1 MKDMTENKDIMQQY
15 GDDRPYE
22 QQAWYV
28 GEEYILAIQTCD
40 SGYDFTLYKADYM
53 EYDGGQ
59 LDMPELSIEEMRD
72 VILESFKLSDYD
84 LISADYNLVMERAEL
99 AEEQKGKEEKGETMK
114 VLLVQPGL
122 YAREAVIGHELEDM
136 QKTVGG
142 WIEAVY
148 PYDDEVAIVC
158 NEEGLLMG
166 LPLNRKITDDMIIAG
181 TFFVCGT
188 GEDSFISLSD
198 EQMKKYEKLLKMP
211 EVFIRENG
219 NIDAMQVSEE
229 AWNYLMTI
237 RTIKAMN
244 KKQNGPER

>member
-1 MKDMTENKDIMQQY
+1 MNENKDTMQQY
-15 GDDRPYE
+15 GDNRPFE
-22 QQAWYV
+22 QQAWTV
-28 GEEYILAIQTCD
+28 GEDYILAIQTCD
-40 SGYDFTLYKADYM
+40 SGYDFTLYNSNYI

-59 LDMPELSIEEMRD
+59 LDNPELSMEEIRAD
-72 VILESFKLSDYD
+72 ILESFQLSNHD
-84 LISADYNLVMERAEL
+84 LTPIDYNLVMVRAEL
-99 AEEQKGKEEKGETMK
+99 AEEQRVKEAKGETMK

-122 YAREAVIGHELEDM
+122 YAREAVIGNELEDM

-148 PYDDEVAIVC
+148 PYDDEVAIIC

-188 GEDSFISLSD
+188 NEDSFISLSD
-198 EQMKKYEKLLKMP
+198 EQMKKYEELLKMP

>member
-1 MKDMTENKDIMQQY
+1 MKENKDTMRQY
-15 GDDRPYE
+15 GDNRPFE
-22 QQAWYV
+22 QQAWTV
-28 GEEYILAIQTCD
+28 GEDYILVIQTCD
-40 SGYDFTLYKADYM
+40 SGYDFTLYNSNYI

-59 LDMPELSIEEMRD
+59 LDNPELSMEEIRAD
-72 VILESFKLSDYD
+72 ILELFRLSNHD
-84 LISADYNLVMERAEL
+84 LTPIDYNLVMVRAEL
-99 AEEQKGKEEKGETMK
+99 AEDQRVKEAKGETMK

-122 YAREAVIGHELEDM
+122 YAREAVIGKELEDM

-148 PYDDEVAIVC
+148 PYDDEVAIIC

-181 TFFVCGT
+181 TFFICGT
-188 GEDSFISLSD
+188 NEDNFISLSD
-198 EQMKKYEKLLKMP
+198 EQMKKYKEQLQMP

-229 AWNYLMTI
+229 AWSYLMTI

-244 KKQNGPER
+244 KKQSGPER

>member
-1 MKDMTENKDIMQQY
+1 M
-15 GDDRPYE
+15 
-22 QQAWYV
+22 
-28 GEEYILAIQTCD
+28 
-40 SGYDFTLYKADYM
+40 
-53 EYDGGQ
+53 
-59 LDMPELSIEEMRD
+59 
-72 VILESFKLSDYD
+72 
-84 LISADYNLVMERAEL
+84 
-99 AEEQKGKEEKGETMK
+99 
-114 VLLVQPGL
+114 
-122 YAREAVIGHELEDM
+122 IGNELEDM

-148 PYDDEVAIVC
+148 PYDDEVAIIC

-188 GEDSFISLSD
+188 NEDSFISLSD
-198 EQMKKYEKLLKMP
+198 EQMKKYEELLKMP

-244 KKQNGPER
+244 KKQKLKI

>member
-1 MKDMTENKDIMQQY
+1 MKENKDTMRQY
-15 GDDRPYE
+15 GDNRPFE
-22 QQAWYV
+22 QQAWTV
-28 GEEYILAIQTCD
+28 GEDYILVIQTCD
-40 SGYDFTLYKADYM
+40 SGYDFTLYNSNYI

-59 LDMPELSIEEMRD
+59 LDNPELSMEEIRAD
-72 VILESFKLSDYD
+72 ILESFQLLNYD
-84 LISADYNLVMERAEL
+84 LTPIDYNLVMARAEL
-99 AEEQKGKEEKGETMK
+99 AEEQRVKEAKGETMK

-122 YAREAVIGHELEDM
+122 YAREAVIGNELEDM

-148 PYDDEVAIVC
+148 PYDDEVAIIC

-181 TFFVCGT
+181 TFFICGT
-188 GEDSFISLSD
+188 NEDNFISLSD
-198 EQMKKYEKLLKMP
+198 EQMKKYKELLQMP

-229 AWNYLMTI
+229 AWSYLMTI

-244 KKQNGPER
+244 KKQSGPER

>member
-1 MKDMTENKDIMQQY
+1 MNANKDIMQQY
-15 GDDRPYE
+15 GDERPFE
-22 QQAWYV
+22 QQAWTV
-28 GEEYILAIQTCD
+28 GEDYILAIQTCD
-40 SGYDFTLYKADYM
+40 SGYDFTLYNSNYI

-59 LDMPELSIEEMRD
+59 LDNPELSMEEIRAD
-72 VILESFKLSDYD
+72 ILESFQLSNHE
-84 LISADYNLVMERAEL
+84 LTPIDYNLVMVRAEL
-99 AEEQKGKEEKGETMK
+99 AEEQRVKEAKGETMK

-122 YAREAVIGHELEDM
+122 YAREAVIGNELEDM

-148 PYDDEVAIVC
+148 PYDDEVAIIC

-181 TFFVCGT
+181 TFFICGT
-188 GEDSFISLSD
+188 NEDNFISLSD
-198 EQMKKYEKLLKMP
+198 EQMKKYKELLQMP

-229 AWNYLMTI
+229 AWSYLMTI

-244 KKQNGPER
+244 KKQSGPER

>member
-1 MKDMTENKDIMQQY
+1 MNENKDMMQQY
-15 GDDRPYE
+15 EDNRSFE
-22 QQAWYV
+22 QQAWTV
-28 GEEYILAIQTCD
+28 GEDYILAIQTCD
-40 SGYDFTLYKADYM
+40 SGYDFTLYNSNYI

-59 LDMPELSIEEMRD
+59 LDNPELSMEEIRAD
-72 VILESFKLSDYD
+72 ILESFQLLNYD
-84 LISADYNLVMERAEL
+84 LTPIDYNLVMARAEL
-99 AEEQKGKEEKGETMK
+99 AEEQRVKEAKGETMK

-122 YAREAVIGHELEDM
+122 YAREAVIGNELEDM

-166 LPLNRKITDDMIIAG
+166 LPLNRKITDDIIIAG
-181 TFFVCGT
+181 TFFVCGIN
-188 GEDSFISLSD
+188 EERFISLSD
-198 EQMKKYEKLLKMP
+198 EKMKKYEKLLKMP

>member
-1 MKDMTENKDIMQQY
+1 MNENKDTMQQY
-15 GDDRPYE
+15 GDNRPFE
-22 QQAWYV
+22 QQAWTV
-28 GEEYILAIQTCD
+28 GEDYILAIQTCD
-40 SGYDFTLYKADYM
+40 SGYDFTLYNSNYI

-59 LDMPELSIEEMRD
+59 LDNPELSMEEIRAD
-72 VILESFKLSDYD
+72 ILESFQLSNHD
-84 LISADYNLVMERAEL
+84 LTPIDYNLVMVRAEL
-99 AEEQKGKEEKGETMK
+99 AEEQRVKEAKGETMK

-122 YAREAVIGHELEDM
+122 YAREAVIGNELEDM

-148 PYDDEVAIVC
+148 PYDDEVAIIC

-181 TFFVCGT
+181 TFFICGT
-188 GEDSFISLSD
+188 TEDNFISLSD
-198 EQMKKYEKLLKMP
+198 EQMKKYNELLKMP

-229 AWNYLMTI
+229 AWSYLMTI